1 MRISSASAT
10 DTGLR
15 RSINEDSVSVRE
27 DLGLFLVADGMG
39 GHAAGEVASRT
50 AVEGI
55 VAFVEATRATSPDQ
69 TWPIPYDPELSM
81 NANRLRAGF
90 RMGNWRLAEQIASS
104 SELRGMAT
112 TAVAMLIDGGT
123 GTLAHVG
130 DSRAYRL
137 RDGQLERLTRD
148 HSWVEEQ
155 IRVGALSEAAARQ
168 HPWRNIVTRAL
179 TGSEDL
185 EVDIQEVALQSGD
198 RLLLCSDG
206 VFTVLDDD
214 QISQVLRRET
224 DPDQLCQALI
234 QGANDGGGPDN
245 VTAVVL
251 EVDAGSPAAVVRAG
265 S

>member
-1 MRISSASAT
+1 MRVSSASAT

-15 RSINEDSVSVRE
+15 RSTNEDSVSVRE
-27 DLGLFLVADGMG
+27 DLRLFVVADGMG
-39 GHAAGEVASRT
+39 GHAAGEVASRA

-55 VAFVEATRATSPDQ
+55 VAFVEATMTISPDQ
-69 TWPIPYDPELSM
+69 TWPIPFDPELSV
-81 NANRLRAGF
+81 NANRLHAGF
-90 RMGNWRLAEQIASS
+90 WMGNWRLAAQIASS
-104 SELRGMAT
+104 RELRGMAT

-137 RDGQLERLTRD
+137 RAGQLDRLTRD

-155 IRVGALSEAAARQ
+155 IRGGALSETAARQ

-179 TGSEDL
+179 SGSEDL
-185 EVDIQEVALQSGD
+185 EVDIQEVALKPGD
-198 RLLLCSDG
+198 RLLLCSDS
-206 VFTVLDDD
+206 VFTVLSDD
-214 QISQVLRRET
+214 QIGEVLRREA
-224 DPDQLCQALI
+224 DLDHLCHALI

-251 EVDAGSPAAVVRAG
+251 EINAV
-265 S
+265 

>member
-1 MRISSASAT
+1 MRVSSASAT

-15 RSINEDSVSVRE
+15 RSTNEDSVSVRE
-27 DLGLFLVADGMG
+27 DLGLFVVADGMG
-39 GHAAGEVASRT
+39 GHAAGEVASRV

-55 VAFVEATRATSPDQ
+55 VAFVEATQTMSPDQ
-69 TWPIPYDPELSM
+69 TWPIPFDPELSM
-81 NANRLRAGF
+81 NGNRLRAGF

-148 HSWVEEQ
+148 HSWVEAQ
-155 IRVGALSEAAARQ
+155 IRIGALSETAARR

-179 TGSEDL
+179 SGSEDPK
-185 EVDIQEVALQSGD
+185 VDIQEVSLKPGD
-198 RLLLCSDG
+198 RLLLCTDGIVAVLSDC
-206 VFTVLDDD
+206 
-214 QISQVLRRET
+214 QISEVLRQET
-224 DPDQLCQALI
+224 DLDSLCHALI

-245 VTAVVL
+245 VTVVVID
-251 EVDAGSPAAVVRAG
+251 VDAV
-265 S
+265 

>member
-1 MRISSASAT
+1 MRVSFASAT

-15 RSINEDSVSVRE
+15 RSTNEDSVSVRE
-27 DLGLFLVADGMG
+27 DLGLFVVADGMG
-39 GHAAGEVASRT
+39 GHAAGEVASRA

-55 VAFVEATRATSPDQ
+55 VAFVESTQTMTPDQ
-69 TWPIPYDPELSM
+69 TWPIPFDPEQSV

-90 RMGNWRLAEQIASS
+90 RMGNRRLAAQIAASPA
-104 SELRGMAT
+104 LRGMAT

-148 HSWVEEQ
+148 HSWVEAQ
-155 IRVGALSEAAARQ
+155 IRVGALSETAARR

-179 TGSEDL
+179 LGSEDL
-185 EVDIQEVALQSGD
+185 EVDVQEVALQSGD

-206 VFTVLDDD
+206 VFAVLDDD
-214 QISQVLRRET
+214 QISDVLQREA
-224 DPDQLCQALI
+224 DLDSLCNALI

-251 EVDAGSPAAVVRAG
+251 EVDAGSPAAVVPAG
-265 S
+265 V

>member
-1 MRISSASAT
+1 MRISFASAT

-15 RSINEDSVSVRE
+15 RSINEDCFSARE
-27 DLGLFLVADGMG
+27 DLKLFIVADGMG
-39 GHAAGEVASRT
+39 GHAAGEVASQ
-50 AVEGI
+50 AVVQGI
-55 VAFVEATRATSPDQ
+55 VAFVEATQAMSPDQ
-69 TWPIPYDPELSM
+69 TLPVSFDSGQSV
-81 NANRLRAGF
+81 NASRSRSGF
-90 RMGNWRLAEQIASS
+90 RMGNRRLAAKIASS
-104 SELRGMAT
+104 SELQGMAT
-112 TAVAMLIDGGT
+112 TAVAVLIDGGT

-137 RDGQLERLTRD
+137 RDGQLDRLTRD

-179 TGSEDL
+179 SGSEDL
-185 EVDIQEVALQSGD
+185 EVDTQEIVLQAGD

-214 QISQVLRRET
+214 QIREVLRRDT
-224 DPDQLCQALI
+224 DLDQLCGALI

-245 VTAVVL
+245 VTAIVL
-251 EVDAGSPAAVVRAG
+251 EINAV
-265 S
+265 

>member
-1 MRISSASAT
+1 MGVSSAAAT

-15 RSINEDSVSVRE
+15 RSTNEDSFSIRG
-27 DLGLFLVADGMG
+27 DLGLFVVADGMG
-39 GHAAGEVASRT
+39 GHAAGEVASKA

-55 VAFVEATRATSPDQ
+55 VAFVEATVAMSPDQ
-69 TWPIPYDPELSM
+69 TWPIPFDPEQSV
-81 NANRLRAGF
+81 NANRLCAGF
-90 RMGNWRLAEQIASS
+90 RMGNRQLAAQIASS

-112 TAVAMLIDGGT
+112 TAVAVLIEGDT

-155 IRVGALSEAAARQ
+155 IRVGALSESAARQ

-179 TGSEDL
+179 SGSEEL

-206 VFTVLDDD
+206 VFTVLGDDE
-214 QISQVLRRET
+214 ISDVLRAEGDLDSR
-224 DPDQLCQALI
+224 CQALI

-251 EVDAGSPAAVVRAG
+251 EVDAG
-265 S
+265 

>member
-1 MRISSASAT
+1 MSVSSASAT
-10 DTGLR
+10 DKGLR
-15 RSINEDSVSVRE
+15 RSTNEDSVSVRE
-27 DLGLFLVADGMG
+27 DLGLFVVADGMG
-39 GHAAGEVASRT
+39 GHAAGEVASRA

-55 VAFVEATRATSPDQ
+55 VAFVEATQTMSPDQ
-69 TWPIPYDPELSM
+69 TWPIPFDLEQSV

-90 RMGNWRLAEQIASS
+90 QIGNRRLASQIGSS

-112 TAVAMLIDGGT
+112 TAVAVLIDGGT

-137 RDGQLERLTRD
+137 RDGQLDRLTRD

-155 IRVGALSEAAARQ
+155 IRVGALSETAARQ

-179 TGSEDL
+179 SGSEDL
-185 EVDIQEVALQSGD
+185 EVDLQEVALEPGD

-206 VFTVLDDD
+206 VFTVLSDD
-214 QISQVLRRET
+214 QIGDVLRREA
-224 DPDQLCQALI
+224 DLDDLCDALI

-251 EVDAGSPAAVVRAG
+251 EVDAV
-265 S
+265 

>member
-1 MRISSASAT
+1 MHVSSASAT
-10 DTGLR
+10 DKGLR
-15 RSINEDSVSVRE
+15 RSINEDCFSARE
-27 DLGLFLVADGMG
+27 DLRLFVVADGMG
-39 GHAAGEVASRT
+39 GHAAGEVASQ
-50 AVEGI
+50 AVVEGI
-55 VAFVEATRATSPDQ
+55 VAFVEATQTMSPDQ
-69 TWPIPYDPELSM
+69 TWPVPFDLEQSV
-81 NANRLRAGF
+81 NANRLRAGV
-90 RMGNWRLAEQIASS
+90 RMGNRRLAAQIAAS

-112 TAVAMLIDGGT
+112 TAVAVLIDGGT

-137 RDGQLERLTRD
+137 RDGQLDRLTRD

-155 IRVGALSEAAARQ
+155 IRVGALSETAARQ

-179 TGSEDL
+179 SGSEDL

-206 VFTVLDDD
+206 VFTVLDDG
-214 QISQVLRRET
+214 QIGEVLRRKT
-224 DPDQLCQALI
+224 DLDQLGHAFI

-251 EVDAGSPAAVVRAG
+251 EINAV
-265 S
+265 

>member
-1 MRISSASAT
+1 MRVSSASAT
-10 DTGLR
+10 DKGLR
-15 RSINEDSVSVRE
+15 RSTNEDCFSARE
-27 DLGLFLVADGMG
+27 DLRLFVVADGMG
-39 GHAAGEVASRT
+39 GHAAGEVASQ
-50 AVEGI
+50 AVVEGI
-55 VAFVEATRATSPDQ
+55 VAFVEATQTMSPDQ
-69 TWPIPYDPELSM
+69 TWPIPFDPEQSV

-90 RMGNWRLAEQIASS
+90 RMGNRRLAARIASS

-112 TAVAMLIDGGT
+112 TAVAVLIDGGT

-137 RDGQLERLTRD
+137 RDAQLDRLTRD

-155 IRVGALSEAAARQ
+155 IRVGALSETAARQ

-179 TGSEDL
+179 SGSEGL

-214 QISQVLRRET
+214 QIGEVLRRET
-224 DPDQLCQALI
+224 DLDSLCHALL
-234 QGANDGGGPDN
+234 QGAHDGGAPDN

-251 EVDAGSPAAVVRAG
+251 DVDAV
-265 S
+265 

>member
-1 MRISSASAT
+1 MGISCASAT
-10 DTGLR
+10 DKGLR
-15 RSINEDSVSVRE
+15 RTANEDSLSIRQ
-27 DLGLFLVADGMG
+27 DLGLFVVADGMG
-39 GHAAGEVASRT
+39 GHAAGEVASRA

-55 VAFVEATRATSPDQ
+55 VAFVDATVAMSPDQ
-69 TWPIPYDPELSM
+69 TWPIPFDPAQSS
-81 NANRLRAGF
+81 NANRLGAGF
-90 RMGNWRLAEQIASS
+90 QMGNRRIAEQIASS
-104 SELRGMAT
+104 SDLTGMAT
-112 TAVAMLIDGGT
+112 TAVAVLIDAGI

-155 IRVGALSEAAARQ
+155 LSVGALSETAARK

-179 TGSEDL
+179 SGSDDL
-185 EVDIQEVALQSGD
+185 EVDIKEVPLKQGD

-206 VFTVLDDD
+206 VFTVLSDD
-214 QISQVLRRET
+214 QIGEVLRRKT
-224 DPDQLCQALI
+224 DLHNLCDALI

-251 EVDAGSPAAVVRAG
+251 EVDAV
-265 S
+265 

>member
-1 MRISSASAT
+1 MRISFASAT

-15 RSINEDSVSVRE
+15 RSTNEDCFSARE
-27 DLGLFLVADGMG
+27 DLKLFIVADGMG
-39 GHAAGEVASRT
+39 GHAAGEVASQ
-50 AVEGI
+50 AVVQGI
-55 VAFVEATRATSPDQ
+55 VAFVEATQAMSPDQ
-69 TWPIPYDPELSM
+69 TLPISFDSGQSV
-81 NANRLRAGF
+81 NASRLRSGF
-90 RMGNWRLAEQIASS
+90 RMGNRRLAAKIASS
-104 SELRGMAT
+104 SELQGMAT
-112 TAVAMLIDGGT
+112 TAVAVLIDGGT

-137 RDGQLERLTRD
+137 RDGQLDRLTRD

-179 TGSEDL
+179 SGSEDL
-185 EVDIQEVALQSGD
+185 EVDTQEIVLQAGD

-214 QISQVLRRET
+214 QISEVLRRDT
-224 DPDQLCQALI
+224 DLDQLCGALI

-251 EVDAGSPAAVVRAG
+251 EINAV
-265 S
+265 

>member
-1 MRISSASAT
+1 MGVSSAAAT
-10 DTGLR
+10 DKGLR
-15 RSINEDSVSVRE
+15 RSINEDSFSVRE
-27 DLGLFLVADGMG
+27 ELGLFVVADGMG
-39 GHAAGEVASRT
+39 GHTAGEVASQA

-55 VAFVEATRATSPDQ
+55 VAFVEATVQISPDQ
-69 TWPIPYDPELSM
+69 TWPIPFDPNESV

-90 RMGNWRLAEQIASS
+90 RMGNRQLAAQVASS

-112 TAVAMLIDGGT
+112 TAVAVLVDGET
-123 GTLAHVG
+123 GTLAHDG

-155 IRVGALSEAAARQ
+155 IRVGALSETAARQ

-179 TGSEDL
+179 SGSEDL
-185 EVDIQEVALQSGD
+185 EVDVQELSVQPGD

-206 VFTVLDDD
+206 VFTVLSDD
-214 QISQVLRRET
+214 QISEVLRRET
-224 DPDQLCQALI
+224 DLDSVCRALI

-251 EVDAGSPAAVVRAG
+251 EVDAG
-265 S
+265 

>member
-1 MRISSASAT
+1 MPVSSASAT

-15 RSINEDSVSVRE
+15 RSTNEDNLSVRE
-27 DLGLFLVADGMG
+27 DLGLFVVADGMG
-39 GHAAGEVASRT
+39 GHAAGEVASLA

-55 VAFVEATRATSPDQ
+55 VAFVEATVTMSPDQ
-69 TWPIPYDPELSM
+69 TWPIPFDPQQSI

-90 RMGNWRLAEQIASS
+90 RMGNRRLATQIASS

-112 TAVAMLIDGGT
+112 TAVAVLIDAGV

-137 RDGQLERLTRD
+137 RQGQLDRLTRD

-179 TGSEDL
+179 SGSDDV
-185 EVDIQEVALQSGD
+185 EVDIQELPLEPGD

-206 VFTVLDDD
+206 VFTVLSDE
-214 QISQVLRRET
+214 QIGDVLRREA
-224 DPDQLCQALI
+224 DLDGACQALI
-234 QGANDGGGPDN
+234 TGANAGGGPDN

-251 EVDAGSPAAVVRAG
+251 EVDAV
-265 S
+265 